1 MPPKVEIKGKTKK
14 STPAKATNPAEAFMT
29 GQIPVPQASAKD
41 DEQKPS
47 IKAKNQTEYNITERN
62 TTQNNETK
70 IDKPRRGRPPKKT
83 ETKKQ
88 YSISIKPSLYDKA
101 KKKAEERETSVNEI
115 ISEALSKYLK

>member
-1 MPPKVEIKGKTKK
+1 MPPKVEIKGKPKK
-14 STPAKATNPAEAFMT
+14 PAPAKASNPAEVFMT
-29 GQIPVPQASAKD
+29 GQIPVPQDSTKTSNPKKESATKTDTQKVKD
-41 DEQKPS
+41 E
-47 IKAKNQTEYNITERN
+47 N
-62 TTQNNETK
+62 TLKQNHEAEK
-70 IDKPRRGRPPKKT
+70 EKPRRGRPPKKT